1 MERALGMPSLVLV
14 GGFLGA
20 GKTTLLL
27 AAAQHLLA
35 ARLRPALILNDQG
48 GDLVDTRLAQAAGLA
63 TEEIAGAC
71 FCCRFSDFVRSAE
84 TLIANHPDVILAEPV
99 GSCMDI
105 SATVLRPLKRYY
117 GDRFRIAP
125 FTVLVDPRRCRELL
139 APGAD
144 PRLAYLF
151 RNQIAEADLVCVSK
165 SDLGDDAPEMAGIQ
179 ARRISARTGEGIA
192 AWLGE
197 VLDSGLDS
205 GTRLLDIDYEVYAA
219 AEASL
224 GWLNWRAELRL
235 RKGLPPAAV
244 AGPLLDRLSELLPRA
259 GASIAHL
266 KLFARARTGY
276 IKASVCRNGEEP
288 MVEGHLIARPSRR
301 HEIVLNLRAAAP
313 PEVLEGIVNQAA
325 GELPGSLRILH
336 HQCFRP
342 GKPAPEFRL
351 SEPSAG

>member
-1 MERALGMPSLVLV
+1 LPSLVLI

-27 AAAQHLLA
+27 AAAQRLAA

-48 GDLVDTRLAQAAGLA
+48 DDLVDTRLARAAGVA
-63 TEEIAGAC
+63 TQEIAGAC

-84 TLIANHPDVILAEPV
+84 ALVANHPDVILAEPV

-105 SATVLRPLKRYY
+105 AATVLRPLTRRY

-125 FTVLVDPRRCRELL
+125 FTVLVDPRRARELL

-144 PRLAYLF
+144 QRLAYLF
-151 RNQIAEADLVCVSK
+151 RNQIAEADLVCFSK
-165 SDLGDDAPEMAGIQ
+165 SDLGDEEPDLPGIR
-179 ARRISARTGEGIA
+179 ARRLSARTGEGVA
-192 AWLGE
+192 AWLHE
-197 VLDSGLDS
+197 VLDGGLES
-205 GTRLLDIDYEVYAA
+205 GTRLLDIDYEIYAE

-224 GWLNWRAELRL
+224 GWLNWHAEVRL

-244 AGPLLDRLSELLPRA
+244 AGPFLDRLEELLTAA
-259 GASIAHL
+259 GAAIAHL

-276 IKASVCRNGEEP
+276 LKANICHNGDEP
-288 MVEGHLIARPSRR
+288 AVEGHLIARPSRR
-301 HEIVLNLRAAAP
+301 HELVLNLRAAAP
-313 PEVLEGIVNQAA
+313 PEVLGRTVNQAA
-325 GELPGSLRILH
+325 GELPGRLAILH

-342 GKPAPEFRL
+342 GKPTPEFRL
-351 SEPSAG
+351 GEPSAG